1 MQSQI
6 RGRLNDAIDKSPG
19 LLYGSCQ
26 AMITKLVS
34 SEAGTRCEQ
43 RREKGASHGHSAF
56 TLIELLVVIAII
68 AILAALLLTSLAN
81 AKDKAQTTL
90 CKGNLRQI
98 QLGTDLYLGDYGT
111 YMREFD
117 EYGLWPDKLLPY
129 VKTAWPGYSVA
140 GQVTPQ
146 TGIFACP
153 GYNRIPGV
161 YGHVPSID
169 SLYGAYGYNEVG
181 ISEDPLGGFAGA
193 GMGLAGMREAKVL
206 KPVDM
211 ISFGDTAI
219 YLAVF
224 EGLPESSSV
233 GSEMLSVGLND
244 RALRARDPSTT
255 PADNRRRGLYQHR
268 HAGRFNLIFCDGHL
282 ENNKP
287 DKFFDLLQNPVIA
300 RRWNYDNQEHL
311 EMTRHGG
318 LGPTADY

>member
-1 MQSQI
+1 M
-6 RGRLNDAIDKSPG
+6 NVMDKSPR
-19 LLYGSCQ
+19 LLYCFCQ
-26 AMITKLVS
+26 AMRRKIFS
-34 SEAGTRCEQ
+34 SETESRCERLQ
-43 RREKGASHGHSAF
+43 EKEASHVQSAF

-68 AILAALLLTSLAN
+68 AILAALLLTTLAQ

-90 CKGNLRQI
+90 CQGNLRQI
-98 QLGTDLYLGDYGT
+98 RLGTDLYLGDYGA

-117 EYGLWPDKLLPY
+117 QFGLWPDKLLPY
-129 VKTAWPGYSVA
+129 VKSAWPGYDIA

-181 ISEDPLGGFAGA
+181 IASDPFGGFAGA
-193 GMGLAGMREAKVL
+193 GMGLAGMRESKVL

-211 ISFGDTAI
+211 ISFGDAAI
-219 YLAVF
+219 YLSGF
-224 EGLPESSSV
+224 EGLPDSSNL

-244 RALRARDPSTT
+244 RALRARDPSATQ
-255 PADNRRRGLYQHR
+255 ADNRRHGLYQRR
-268 HAGRFNLIFCDGHL
+268 HSGRFNIMFCDGHV

-287 DKFFDLLQNPVIA
+287 GSIFDLLQNPVAA
-300 RRWNYDNQEHL
+300 RRWNYDNQAHL
-311 EMTRHGG
+311 EMVSRGA
-318 LGPTADY
+318 LGPTMDY